1 MVFITPP
8 HGKGGY
14 SREGRALATLGI
26 APTEIAIANI
36 AIDRN
41 VIPFCKPHINDAARR
56 VATVFEKWNCKIET
70 CLPTRRREALHKD

>member
-56 VATVFEKWNCKIET
+56 VATVFEKCNCLMEAY
-70 CLPTRRREALHKD
+70 LRARRERIL